1 MPELEEWF
9 NWQIDGYAML
19 LCRERYDFT
28 VFHLYEKMNPNP
40 PKIAARELIEV
51 LKNRGKI
58 LSIEKDS
65 KKGVVFPVI
74 VTFFK
79 CAGTKVIQMKLR
91 EFMSFNN
98 KPLPKT
104 TIEKIPDTIFE
115 LSHIYD
121 VYQVD
126 LSGAQRFTKGIIKQ
140 IQEKEMLKYN
150 ENKLT
155 IKCI

>member
-1 MPELEEWF
+1 MDKNTKHDVSLGTLYDFNKQIILKQGKLSKYKIEAVMPELEEWF

-65 KKGVVFPVI
+65 NTINNAWEIWLNIDGEAFAYYL
-74 VTFFK
+74 FN
-79 CAGTKVIQMKLR
+79 CDDWVIQ
-91 EFMSFNN
+91 
-98 KPLPKT
+98 
-104 TIEKIPDTIFE
+104 
-115 LSHIYD
+115 
-121 VYQVD
+121 
-126 LSGAQRFTKGIIKQ
+126 
-140 IQEKEMLKYN
+140 
-150 ENKLT
+150 
-155 IKCI
+155 C

>member
-1 MPELEEWF
+1 MDKNTKHDVSLGTLYDFNKQIILKQGKLSKYKIEAAMPELEEWF

-65 KKGVVFPVI
+65 NTINNAWEIWLNIDGEAFAYYL
-74 VTFFK
+74 FN
-79 CAGTKVIQMKLR
+79 CDDWVIQ
-91 EFMSFNN
+91 
-98 KPLPKT
+98 
-104 TIEKIPDTIFE
+104 
-115 LSHIYD
+115 
-121 VYQVD
+121 
-126 LSGAQRFTKGIIKQ
+126 
-140 IQEKEMLKYN
+140 
-150 ENKLT
+150 
-155 IKCI
+155 C